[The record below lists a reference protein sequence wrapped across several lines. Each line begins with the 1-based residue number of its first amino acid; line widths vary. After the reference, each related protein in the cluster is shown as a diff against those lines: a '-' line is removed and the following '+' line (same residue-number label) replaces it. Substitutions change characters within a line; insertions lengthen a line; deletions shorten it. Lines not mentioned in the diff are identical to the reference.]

1 MMTFAL
7 WLEDPGSLSSGNSR
21 LLMIFVAMV
30 AVAMVAQAVAV
41 IAAVIAAA
49 KARKQLLSIAEE
61 VRAKSLPVIDGA
73 QFMVQDLQPKF
84 RMLAD
89 NLVETSHV
97 VRAKAAEFDETI
109 SEVNRRARNQ
119 TARVDDMFTSV
130 LDSTEGIASTVQKT
144 VSAPVREFHG
154 IMNGLKAGFDVLTSR
169 KGNHRSTSSY
179 SGYSDLD
186 EVIEPNPFG
195 SGAKPYMKE
204 GEPPL

>member
-89 NLVETSHV
+89 NLV
-97 VRAKAAEFDETI
+97 
-109 SEVNRRARNQ
+109 NRRARNQ

-154 IMNGLKAGFDVLTSR
+154 IMNGLKAGFDVLTGR
-169 KGNHRSTSSY
+169 RENHHRANSSY
-179 SGYSDLD
+179 SDYPDHLD
-186 EVIEPNPFG
+186 PDGVTGPNPFG
-195 SGAKPYMKE
+195 SGAKPYSKE